1 MQKLVMSVL
10 LQEKEDIWI
19 NKDMKHNGLSIL

>member
-10 LQEKEDIWI
+10 LQEKKAIWI